1 MSSRFDSSSFAD
13 KILAASSLAS
23 EGSEGEIEFAFTDR
37 ALEDISVRN
46 VLQSYAEQH
55 SREGFTFDE
64 YLNIK
69 SNREIRSSGRL
80 PLHRGASAQPLEEKA
95 RGFLIHLST
104 MGKPE
109 ELVQYV
115 LVRVT
120 PTQSK
125 IFYTQSEDAKNMDP
139 AMKERLSQ
147 LESKWAELPEF
158 GRQLITITFLIEND
172 NSYEIEVERAEGPLT
187 GKEARARE
195 IADLAFQ
202 SRLKLVRKF
211 TQ

>member
-1 MSSRFDSSSFAD
+1 MSSGFDSSSFAD
-13 KILAASSLAS
+13 MILAASSLAS
-23 EGSEGEIEFAFTDR
+23 EGSEGEIEFAFTER
-37 ALEDISVRN
+37 TLEDLSVRDR
-46 VLQSYAEQH
+46 LQSYAEQH

-69 SNREIRSSGRL
+69 SNHANRSSGRL
-80 PLHRGASAQPLEEKA
+80 PLHRGTSTQPLEDRA
-95 RGFLIHLST
+95 RGFLVHLSA

-120 PTQSK
+120 PRRSRT
-125 IFYTQSEDAKNMDP
+125 FYTQSEEAKTMEP
-139 AMKERLSQ
+139 ALKERLSH

-158 GRQLITITFLIEND
+158 GKQLLTITFLIEND
-172 NSYEIEVERAEGPLT
+172 NSYEIEVEKAEGPLT